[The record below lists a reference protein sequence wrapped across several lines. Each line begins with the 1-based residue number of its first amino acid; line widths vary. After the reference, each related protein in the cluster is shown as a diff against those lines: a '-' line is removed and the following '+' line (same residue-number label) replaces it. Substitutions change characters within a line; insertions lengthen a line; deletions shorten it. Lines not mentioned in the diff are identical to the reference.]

1 MVFEV
6 AKFFFLPFGRGAM
19 LSSER
24 ELACPATLPQIPIP
38 ACLVC
43 LVIVNS
49 KHSRPPLFVTWWP
62 KWLGLPEA
70 TSGASGC
77 SGGLE
82 KRAPAR
88 HPCRLLH
95 VPSSF
100 SIRIHTALMGFPSG
114 VWSKIRQ
121 RRNRSW
127 APRRSLESR
136 SSATS
141 ELLATWCHKFQCS
154 AIH

>member
-1 MVFEV
+1 
-6 AKFFFLPFGRGAM
+6 M

-43 LVIVNS
+43 LVIFNS

-62 KWLGLPEA
+62 KRPGLPEA

-77 SGGLE
+77 SGVLE

-88 HPCRLLH
+88 NPLPPATCSAVLLH
-95 VPSSF
+95 QHPHRANEAMRYPSGPGFAKEENDLGPHASLVSF
-100 SIRIHTALMGFPSG
+100 SDRHQGGF
-114 VWSKIRQ
+114 K
-121 RRNRSW
+121 
-127 APRRSLESR
+127 LHEC
-136 SSATS
+136 
-141 ELLATWCHKFQCS
+141 LLAKL
-154 AIH
+154 